1 MGNFKRLSVSQRSV
15 LRVATC
21 LVTDRKSVVGGAIC
35 FAWIQKDFRG
45 AEENIKE
52 ALQITNRYF
61 NDISPRAARIYIN
74 LARVYKDQ
82 VRSFFDG

>member
-1 MGNFKRLSVSQRSV
+1 MRMQM
-15 LRVATC
+15 
-21 LVTDRKSVVGGAIC
+21 D
-35 FAWIQKDFRG
+35 WRG
-45 AEENIKE
+45 AEDNIKE

-82 VRSFFDG
+82 VGWIEDS